1 MPTYRVEWTVE
12 NWYRTYIV
20 AESQQDAI
28 DRWSSGEYDDYG
40 TLDPYDIYVQDGVDI
55 TKIEEEE

>member
-1 MPTYRVEWTVE
+1 MPTYRVEWTE
-12 NWYRTYIV
+12 ESWFRTYIV

-28 DRWSSGEYDDYG
+28 DKFASGNYDDYG
-40 TLDPYDIYVQDGVDI
+40 KLEPYDIYTQEGIDI